1 MPQHIDTRYET
12 AIARR
17 DRWAASAAKHREAQ
31 AKREAAGKV
40 ALAKISQ
47 EAAEKAEAHAK
58 AHGQEADRLAPMVQR
73 AQTVRRQNELVA
85 EARLARAMELAAATP
100 HPKAISAK
108 EQRRLAKE
116 QEKRDRLAQQGQ
128 AQRRRDEKAA
138 GVDHDPRTAA
148 GQREIQIRGPAVDK
162 RASLA
167 DYANLIHRQ
176 TDRTPPRL
184 LALER
189 FDALWHRAHAGQFPN
204 PRFERGV
211 DTSRKIGGVSDDR
224 AESLRLIGDV
234 KTRIGE
240 EFFAILFHRVIN
252 GHSFSWMASQGM
264 GESERLGVLFLAAID
279 ATARHFGLRERS
291 RAVEVMEQH
300 APVAWAGN
308 AA

>member
-12 AIARR
+12 AVARR
-17 DRWAASAAKHREAQ
+17 DRWAAAAAKHRAAQ
-31 AKREAAGKV
+31 AKREAAGKT

-47 EAAEKAEAHAK
+47 ESAEKAEAHAK
-58 AHGQEADRLAPMVQR
+58 AHGREAERLAPMAQR

-85 EARLARAMELAAATP
+85 EARLARAVELAAATP
-100 HPKAISAK
+100 QPKALTPK
-108 EQRRLAKE
+108 DQRRQAKE
-116 QEKRDRLAQQGQ
+116 QEKRERLAQQGQ

-148 GQREIQIRGPAVDK
+148 AQREIQIRGPAVDK

-189 FDALWHRAHAGQFPN
+189 FDTLWHRAHCGLMAT
-204 PRFERGV
+204 PRYERGV
-211 DTSRKIGGVSDDR
+211 DTSRKIAGVPDDR
-224 AESLRLIGDV
+224 AESLHLIDGV
-234 KTRIGE
+234 KARIGE
-240 EFFAILFHRVIN
+240 EMFAILFHRVIN

-264 GESERLGVLFLAAID
+264 GGSERLGVLFLAAID

-291 RAVEVMEQH
+291 RAVEAMEQQ
-300 APVAWAGN
+300 VS